1 MTNLVIEKI
10 KRVLNATG
18 NNYIP
23 YKTYTFANGT
33 NVTLSLVL
41 IDSDIV
47 IEFSEWI
54 TVYNAIGKVV
64 DCIDSSVSD
73 EVAIFRIALNIAK

>member
-1 MTNLVIEKI
+1 MTNLVIGKI
-10 KRVLNATG
+10 KSVLKATG

-23 YKTYTFANGT
+23 YKYYTFVNGT
-33 NVTLSLVL
+33 HVVNSLAL
-41 IDSDIV
+41 IDSGIV